1 MSRIIRSLSSDIVIP
16 FHAWEPRNS
25 SHNGRKSKGITAES
39 LQGGPAVSPHN
50 LLRPLPPSRG
60 EAASSKRIQ
69 FQVATGGEIEALAM
83 PEADSETSL
92 ARMRSGMVQLPDLRG

>member
-60 EAASSKRIQ
+60 EAASSKPAILPLFGRFYPHFTIHSPLRM
-69 FQVATGGEIEALAM
+69 GGA
-83 PEADSETSL
+83 S
-92 ARMRSGMVQLPDLRG
+92 RSPAHKEKKSPRS